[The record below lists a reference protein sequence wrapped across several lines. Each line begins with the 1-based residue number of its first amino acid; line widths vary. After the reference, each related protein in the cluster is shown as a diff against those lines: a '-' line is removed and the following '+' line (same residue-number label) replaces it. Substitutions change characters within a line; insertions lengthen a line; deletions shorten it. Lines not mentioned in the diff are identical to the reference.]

1 MASTNEDVVVLAS
14 ARQDDGRVLLMRH
27 LPDRGTIELGWWQQE
42 AGAVMAQ
49 LPVLEL
55 CGRGPRAGGPG
66 AYSAVRLLPAR
77 VTARSSPAG
86 R

>member
-27 LPDRGTIELGWWQQE
+27 LPDRGTIELGWWQQD

-55 CGRGPRAGGPG
+55 AAEADELAALEQLCRQAAGQGDG
-66 AYSAVRLLPAR
+66 
-77 VTARSSPAG
+77 
-86 R
+86 